1 MEDEVAGG
9 TGYLCSGV
17 SPLPMHGWISKR
29 RGRANGKC
37 VTRRSSACLYYWK
50 GPMAS

>member
-37 VTRRSSACLYYWK
+37 VTRLLEGAYDIIK
-50 GPMAS
+50 GEEQM